1 MHDIGTGYMEWLKTT
16 TVAAYE
22 RACAELADPPI
33 EDVDDALRLT
43 ALLVEALEGFAY
55 GCAMSHIS
63 LAVARWF
70 GVPKGEE
77 VRARLR
83 RFIHLRRYVHT
94 DDAPTLREH
103 LQRQLCGRVAH
114 LPTRP
119 MIEDT
124 LEHLSQPTVLAIA
137 FEAAQ
142 KDTLL
147 AERLLHEVAVGWTH
161 LTACLKHSPLPTV
174 SPLWAEWQRR
184 ALRQPPPPPP
194 PLAAIAPEYIMR
206 IG

>member
-1 MHDIGTGYMEWLKTT
+1 MHDIGTAYMDWLKSS
-16 TVAAYE
+16 TVDACE
-22 RACAELADPPI
+22 RACEQLTDPPI
-33 EDVDDALRLT
+33 DDVDHALRLA

-55 GCAMSHIS
+55 GCVMGHIS

-70 GVPKGEE
+70 GEAKGKAVKE
-77 VRARLR
+77 RLR

-94 DDAPTLREH
+94 DDESTLRAH
-103 LQRQLCGRVAH
+103 VQRQLCGRVAH

-124 LEHLSQPTVLAIA
+124 LAYLAPSTVLAIA

-142 KDTLL
+142 KDTLHT
-147 AERLLHEVAVGWTH
+147 ERLAHEIATGWTH
-161 LTACLKHSPLPTV
+161 LTACLKHYPLPTV

-184 ALRQPPPPPP
+184 ALREPPPP

-206 IG
+206 IA

>member
-1 MHDIGTGYMEWLKTT
+1 MHDIGTGYINWLTTT
-16 TVAAYE
+16 TVSAYE
-22 RACAELADPPI
+22 RACAQLVEPPI
-33 EDVDDALRLT
+33 SDVDDALRLT

-55 GCAMSHIS
+55 GCAMSHIA
-63 LAVARWF
+63 LTVARWF
-70 GVPKGEE
+70 GEPKATD
-77 VRARLR
+77 VKARLR

-124 LEHLSQPTVLAIA
+124 RAYLSHSHVLAIA
-137 FEAAQ
+137 FDTAQ

-147 AERLLHEVAVGWTH
+147 AERLSHEAAVGWTH
-161 LTACLKHSPLPTV
+161 LTACLKHHPLPTL

-184 ALRQPPPPPP
+184 ALRQPPPPP
-194 PLAAIAPEYIMR
+194 LAAIAPEYIMR